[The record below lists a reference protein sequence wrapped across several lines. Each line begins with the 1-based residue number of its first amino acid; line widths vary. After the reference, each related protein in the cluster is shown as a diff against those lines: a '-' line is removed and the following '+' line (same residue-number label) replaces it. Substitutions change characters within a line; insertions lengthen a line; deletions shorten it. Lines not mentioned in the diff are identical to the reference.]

1 MLSLNQIRFLGEM
14 SVFAAL
20 FATLGFLFL
29 ADRVD
34 IIPVSNLFDSS
45 VTTIEDTV
53 SVRSVVVPLFV
64 LFLLI
69 SGAGLVQTPVK
80 QSQLTIDD
88 DRYETITW
96 IERYSERNPRP
107 PGGDY
112 VFSGWGRNRVD
123 NYFVNGQSRSYQYAQ
138 DNYLPFISST
148 DPRTWYGRLSSNGV
162 EFIITRDLDA
172 EFPDHSMH
180 TRLHEHWGTASIDMR
195 GLGHYRA
202 IYASSGVDTR
212 STLSSKV

>member
-14 SVFAAL
+14 SVFTAL
-20 FATLGFLFL
+20 LATLGFLFL

-96 IERYSERNPRP
+96 IERYSERNPGHLAVITFSV
-107 PGGDY
+107 GG
-112 VFSGWGRNRVD
+112 VVTGS
-123 NYFVNGQSRSYQYAQ
+123 
-138 DNYLPFISST
+138 
-148 DPRTWYGRLSSNGV
+148 
-162 EFIITRDLDA
+162 IT
-172 EFPDHSMH
+172 
-180 TRLHEHWGTASIDMR
+180 
-195 GLGHYRA
+195 
-202 IYASSGVDTR
+202 
-212 STLSSKV
+212 TL